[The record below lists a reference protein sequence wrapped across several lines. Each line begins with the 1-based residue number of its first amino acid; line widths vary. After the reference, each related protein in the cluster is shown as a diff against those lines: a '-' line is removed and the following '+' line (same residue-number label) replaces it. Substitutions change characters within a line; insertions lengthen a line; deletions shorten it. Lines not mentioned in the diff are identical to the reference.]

1 VTRPIILANS
11 RLHVG
16 IGPNADIEDVYYPYV
31 GYSDHVHRISLGA
44 WVDGRI
50 GWLRDGWEVTQ
61 RYLKGAP
68 VGITEASSSSLG
80 LKITSTDFV
89 HPASDVLWRGVKLEN
104 RAQSQRD
111 IRLFTYQDLHI
122 DESPLGDTAML
133 DPHLRAIVHY
143 KNDFYFAFCSS
154 PVFDQFAT
162 GRKEWQGLEG
172 TWKDAEDGVLSGN
185 AVSNGPVDSCIAWNF
200 DSVQPEESKNVQLFM
215 VVGRH
220 FRNIRKLHANAM
232 NQGFEQ
238 ALVETQK
245 FWQNWVSHGQDKRSS
260 ILPDRVHEVYN
271 RSLLVLRS
279 MCSENGAM
287 IASSDSEI
295 ERIGGDTYDYVWP
308 RDASWCAIALDQCGY
323 HSITQKFFSFIFD
336 VITDKGYLLHK
347 YYPTGLFGSTWHPVP
362 FIQIDQSGIVLH
374 ALWNF
379 YETTGDVEFVA
390 QHWPH
395 VLKIATFLASWR
407 DKSNNLP
414 HPSWDLWE
422 EREATTTYSAAAVH
436 AGLRAGSNLA
446 RLVGLENNALQLYQA
461 ANDVKDG
468 IFKYL
473 YDPKLGR
480 FLRSVNPR
488 DETVDASLL
497 AVSNFGV
504 VPVQDARVAG
514 TVKAIEEQLWVKT
527 GIGGVARYSGDGYL
541 KVSPGIIGNPWI
553 LTTLYLSMCHAD
565 AGNLARARELIEW
578 ATARAST
585 SGLLSEQVN
594 PYDGSPVGVL
604 PLAWSHA
611 AYILAVGKLA
621 AQLSAKKLAWDSKI

>member
-1 VTRPIILANS
+1 MTRPIILANS

>member
-497 AVSNFGV
+497 AVSDFGV

>member
-1 VTRPIILANS
+1 MTRPIILANS

-497 AVSNFGV
+497 AVSDFGV